1 MSEIAQLSKEQ
12 YIKELSETLSQLET
26 YKVRYFYIFT
36 MAKLGLIDDGKG
48 GAAE

>member
-1 MSEIAQLSKEQ
+1 MSNFSDKTKEQ